1 MNELANAI
9 KELGKKGIEVAVV
22 NKFSRNSNVGRYST
36 GLTSLDYILD
46 GGFPKGRLVE
56 IYGMESTGKSLLS
69 LIAIAAVQ
77 KQGGKAFLVDA
88 EHGYDKVWATK
99 MGVNSDE
106 LLIAQT
112 DTGEQALTAIEK
124 VILTNEVQLIV
135 VDSMAAMIPKVECEG
150 EIGDVTIG
158 LQARMMSQGLRK
170 INSALTKSDTTVV
183 FINQLR
189 MKIGVLYGDPT
200 VTPGGLALKFYAS
213 LRMSTKKY
221 AKDKIIDSSKVVIG
235 HGITVDVVKS
245 KISQPYLKA
254 KFDMYFSGG
263 FDTDKDFFDTAI
275 MANVVTKDGNT
286 YFVGKDKLAVGEDKS
301 FEVVTTTPKIKD
313 NIQKEIQAIIDS
325 KRNVRESVEVVG
337 AIKE

>member
-1 MNELANAI
+1 MTALENAI
-9 KELGKKGIEVAVV
+9 RELGKKGIEIAAV

-46 GGFPKGRLVE
+46 GGLPKSRLIE

-69 LIAIAAVQ
+69 LISIASVQ

-88 EHGYDKVWATK
+88 EHCYDKAWASK
-99 MGVNSDE
+99 MGVDSDK

-112 DTGEQALTAIEK
+112 DTGEQALTAIER

-170 INSALTKSDTTVV
+170 INSALTKSDTTVI

-200 VTPGGLALKFYAS
+200 ITPGGLALKFYAS

-221 AKDKIIDSSKVVIG
+221 SKDKITDDSKVVIG

-245 KISQPYLKA
+245 KISQPYLKS
-254 KFDMYFSGG
+254 KFNMYFSGG
-263 FDTDKDFFDTAI
+263 IDIDRDFFDTAV
-275 MANVVTKDGNT
+275 MANVITKDGNT
-286 YFVGKDKLAVGEDKS
+286 YFLGKDKLAVGEDKS
-301 FEVVTTTPKIKD
+301 FDMVTSNPDIKGR
-313 NIQKEIQAIIDS
+313 IKKEIQELIDS
-325 KRNVRESVEVVG
+325 KRAVREDVKVAV
-337 AIKE
+337 KE